1 MNEHHKVLIQ
11 ELVNYNNENYNLH
24 KACEELQELS
34 LVLTQFMLKPDK
46 VDIQEIVDEIG
57 DVEIRIEFLK
67 NIFNRKDIQDRVDFK
82 LKKFEEYMTKK
93 MYKNI

>member
-1 MNEHHKVLIQ
+1 MNEHDKNLIQ
-11 ELVNYNNENYNLH
+11 ELVDYNNDNYNLH

-67 NIFNRKDIQDRVDFK
+67 NIFNRKDIQKRVDFK

>member
-1 MNEHHKVLIQ
+1 MNEHDKNLIQ
-11 ELVNYNNENYNLH
+11 ELVNYNNDNYNLH

-67 NIFNRKDIQDRVDFK
+67 NIFNRKDIQKRVDFK